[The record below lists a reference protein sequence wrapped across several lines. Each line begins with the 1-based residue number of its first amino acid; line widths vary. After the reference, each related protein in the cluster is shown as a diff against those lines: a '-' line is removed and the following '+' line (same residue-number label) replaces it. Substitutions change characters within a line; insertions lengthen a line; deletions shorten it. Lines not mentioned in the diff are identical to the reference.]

1 MISEKTSCALPTAAK
16 LSSCCLGGRVSSSRL
31 VLAPMADQGP
41 RLGPIPGP
49 ELISGDSLTDP
60 LAGAERG
67 VRGGEGML
75 GQGLGSGGVGGV
87 FVSCHVVRRE
97 RQIQKSFCLFNA

>member
-60 LAGAERG
+60 LAERG

-75 GQGLGSGGVGGV
+75 GQELGSRGGGGCV
-87 FVSCHVVRRE
+87 CFMSCCQE
-97 RQIQKSFCLFNA
+97 RKTNPEILLLV